1 MLNGLFFSRACRAF
15 TGPLLGF
22 YWVLLY
28 IKEQQALDTICNKH
42 LQSFTLFSLL
52 YFTSCGYSETKV
64 KRKV

>member
-1 MLNGLFFSRACRAF
+1 MLNCLLFSKACWAF
-15 TGPLLGF
+15 AGSLLGHC
-22 YWVLLY
+22 WILLY

-42 LQSFTLFSLL
+42 PLPFTLFSLL